1 MTRIG
6 LSSIWGGLGWSL
18 GNWGMEINYLEEGDY
33 MPIRWKELQQRAR
46 PTQDDLCKTLF
57 DFR

>member
-1 MTRIG
+1 
-6 LSSIWGGLGWSL
+6 
-18 GNWGMEINYLEEGDY
+18 MEINYLEEGDY